1 MNWPLELEV
10 AHKLAQMRG
19 WLEDQRA
26 GAVRLR
32 GVDWFAWATAG
43 ASNSHCQTAECGC
56 AEVLVTR
63 DAAYILTDE
72 AEAMR
77 MREEE
82 VRGPWTW
89 QVSPWMQPQLYEL
102 REHFV
107 QHVAGGA
114 PILSDRPGLHER
126 SLPVAL
132 REERLVLLESEQ
144 SRYRQVGQLAAS
156 AAADALRQAR
166 PEWSERELAA
176 ACVRALW
183 LRGLQAVHV
192 LASGAERQQRYRR
205 APAAHDALGSHAV
218 LALCARRFGLCAS
231 LSRQRRF
238 GPTLSTGMSTGT
250 AGAAGGMD
258 DADAAMLALEAVA
271 LDACEAGHALSM
283 VYHAL
288 DSAYAYAGQPD
299 TVRTSRQGGIHGY
312 LAPEVAAGAHT
323 EIILK
328 RGMALAF
335 HPSLPGSTVEDTFL
349 LDANQLHNLTHDP
362 AWPSTVVQG
371 RSRPLT
377 LALA

>member
-19 WLEDQRA
+19 WLEQERA
-26 GAVRLR
+26 GALRLR

-43 ASNSHCQTAECGC
+43 ASNSHSHTAECGC

-107 QHVAGGA
+107 QHAAGGA
-114 PILSDRPGLHER
+114 PVLSDRPGLHER

-144 SRYRQVGQLAAS
+144 QRYRQVGQLAAG

-166 PEWSERELAA
+166 PDWSEQELAA

-192 LASGAERQQRYRR
+192 LVSGEQRLQRYRR
-205 APAAHDALGSHAV
+205 APPAQVVLGTQAV

-238 GPTLSTGMSTGT
+238 GPAQLR
-250 AGAAGGMD
+250 ADGAAVAMD

-271 LDACEAGHALSM
+271 LDACETGHALSM

-288 DSAYAYAGQPD
+288 DSAYAFAGQPD

-349 LDANQLHNLTHDP
+349 LDGKQLHNLTHDP
-362 AWPSTVVQG
+362 AWPSAMVQG

>member
-1 MNWPLELEV
+1 MNWPLEREV

-19 WLEDQRA
+19 WLEQERA

-43 ASNSHCQTAECGC
+43 ASNSHSHTTECGC

-107 QHVAGGA
+107 QHAAGGA
-114 PILSDRPGLHER
+114 PVLSDRPGLHER

-144 SRYRQVGQLAAS
+144 QRYRQVGQLAAG

-166 PEWSERELAA
+166 PGWSEQELAA

-192 LASGAERQQRYRR
+192 LVSGEERQQRYRR
-205 APAAHDALGSHAV
+205 APPAQVVLGRQAV

-238 GPTLSTGMSTGT
+238 GP
-250 AGAAGGMD
+250 AQRRADGAAVAMD

-271 LDACEAGHALSM
+271 LDACETGHALSM

-299 TVRTSRQGGIHGY
+299 TVRSSRQGGIHGY

-335 HPSLPGSTVEDTFL
+335 HPSLPGRSVEDTFL
-349 LDANQLHNLTHDP
+349 LDGSQLHNLTHDP
-362 AWPSTVVQG
+362 AWPSAVVQG

>member
-19 WLEDQRA
+19 WLERERA
-26 GAVRLR
+26 GAIRLR

-43 ASNSHCQTAECGC
+43 ASNSHCHTAECGC

-107 QHVAGGA
+107 QHAAGGA
-114 PILSDRPGLHER
+114 AVLSDRPGLHER
-126 SLPVAL
+126 SLPVVL

-144 SRYRQVGQLAAS
+144 LRYRQVGQLAAS

-166 PEWSERELAA
+166 PDWSEQELAA

-192 LASGAERQQRYRR
+192 LASGADRQRRYHR
-205 APAAHDALGSHAV
+205 APPAHAMLGTQAV

-238 GPTLSTGMSTGT
+238 APARRPDGSGGSGSGASGT
-250 AGAAGGMD
+250 AATMD

-271 LDACEAGHALSM
+271 LDACETGHALSM

-299 TVRTSRQGGIHGY
+299 TVRTRRQGGIHGY

-323 EIILK
+323 EILLK

-349 LDANQLHNLTHDP
+349 LDGGQLHNLVIP
-362 AWPSTVVQG
+362 PFLERAK
-371 RSRPLT
+371 SRG
-377 LALA
+377 

>member
-10 AHKLAQMRG
+10 AHKLTQMRG
-19 WLEDQRA
+19 WLEQERA

-43 ASNSHCQTAECGC
+43 ASNSHSHTAECGC

-114 PILSDRPGLHER
+114 PVLSDRPGLHER
-126 SLPVAL
+126 NLPVAL

-144 SRYRQVGQLAAS
+144 QRYRQVGQLAAG
-156 AAADALRQAR
+156 AAADALRHAR
-166 PEWSERELAA
+166 PDWSEQELAA

-192 LASGAERQQRYRR
+192 LVSGEQRQQRYRR
-205 APAAHDALGSHAV
+205 APPAQVVLGTQVV

-238 GPTLSTGMSTGT
+238 GPVQHR
-250 AGAAGGMD
+250 ADGAAVAMD

-271 LDACEAGHALSM
+271 LDACETGHALSM

-349 LDANQLHNLTHDP
+349 LDSNQLHNLTHDP
-362 AWPSTVVQG
+362 AWPSAMVQG

>member
-19 WLEDQRA
+19 WLEQERA
-26 GAVRLR
+26 GALRLR

-43 ASNSHCQTAECGC
+43 ASNSHSHTAECGC

-107 QHVAGGA
+107 QHAAGGA
-114 PILSDRPGLHER
+114 PVLSDRPGLHER

-144 SRYRQVGQLAAS
+144 QRYRQVGQLAAS

-166 PEWSERELAA
+166 PDWSELELAA
-176 ACVRALW
+176 VCVRALW

-192 LASGAERQQRYRR
+192 LVSGEDRRQRYRR
-205 APAAHDALGSHAV
+205 APPAQVMLGAQAV

-238 GPTLSTGMSTGT
+238 GPAQHRSD
-250 AGAAGGMD
+250 GAAVVMD

-271 LDACEAGHALSM
+271 LDACETGHALSM

-349 LDANQLHNLTHDP
+349 LDGGQLHNLTHDP
-362 AWPSTVVQG
+362 AWPSAVVQG
-371 RSRPLT
+371 RSRTLT

>member
-19 WLEDQRA
+19 WLEQERA

-43 ASNSHCQTAECGC
+43 ASNSHSHTAECGC

-107 QHVAGGA
+107 QHAAGGA
-114 PILSDRPGLHER
+114 PVLSDRPGLHER
-126 SLPVAL
+126 NLPVAL

-144 SRYRQVGQLAAS
+144 QRYRQVGQLAAG
-156 AAADALRQAR
+156 AAADALRHAR
-166 PEWSERELAA
+166 PDWSEQELAA
-176 ACVRALW
+176 ACARALW

-192 LASGAERQQRYRR
+192 LVSGEERQQRYRR
-205 APAAHDALGSHAV
+205 APPAQVVLGTQVV

-231 LSRQRRF
+231 LTRQRRF
-238 GPTLSTGMSTGT
+238 GP
-250 AGAAGGMD
+250 AQHRADGAAVAMD

-271 LDACEAGHALSM
+271 LDACETGHALSM

-299 TVRTSRQGGIHGY
+299 TVRDHRQGGIAGY
-312 LAPEVAAGAHT
+312 QSPEVAAGAHT
-323 EIILK
+323 EIALK
-328 RGMALAF
+328 EGMALAF
-335 HPSLPGSTVEDTFL
+335 HPSLPGSMVEDTFL
-349 LDANQLHNLTHDP
+349 LSGGHLHNLTCDP
-362 AWPSTVVQG
+362 DWPATSVQG
-371 RSRPLT
+371 RLRPLT
-377 LALA
+377 LELQ

>member
-10 AHKLAQMRG
+10 AHKLAQIRG
-19 WLEDQRA
+19 WLEQERA

-43 ASNSHCQTAECGC
+43 ASNSHCHTAECGC

-107 QHVAGGA
+107 QHAAGGL
-114 PILSDRPGLHER
+114 PVLSDRPGLHER

-144 SRYRQVGQLAAS
+144 QRYRLVGQQAAG

-166 PEWSERELAA
+166 PDWSELELAA
-176 ACVRALW
+176 ACVRALS

-192 LASGAERQQRYRR
+192 LVSGEDRQRRYRR
-205 APAAHDALGSHAV
+205 APPAQVMLGTQAV

-238 GPTLSTGMSTGT
+238 GPAPRRADGV
-250 AGAAGGMD
+250 AVAMD

-271 LDACEAGHALSM
+271 LDACETGHALSM

-349 LDANQLHNLTHDP
+349 LDGSQLHNLTHDP
-362 AWPSTVVQG
+362 AWPSAVVQG